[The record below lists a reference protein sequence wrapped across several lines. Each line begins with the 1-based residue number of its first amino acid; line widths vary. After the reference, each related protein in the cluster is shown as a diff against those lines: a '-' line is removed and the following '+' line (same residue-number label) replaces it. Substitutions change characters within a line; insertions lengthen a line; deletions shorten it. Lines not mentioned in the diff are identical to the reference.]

1 MLTAS
6 ASNTNL
12 TIYSPSNVTGVNT
25 SLLFVFDNNV
35 FRSISTY
42 STAGSLVNLS
52 LSKSIFPDS
61 KVKVNLYS
69 GGITSASGSFSTTV
83 INVTNTTIYEDN
95 LAPSFYEIIES
106 GNYNFTSYVFSN
118 YITGITTEANFP
130 TASLTLKRKPPVGKI
145 TINEGFLGPM
155 KVHRFV
161 GLSSSM
167 FSNPSGQSFQ
177 ASKYLAFNY
186 IVYGEQIVNSIVLNL
201 AHISGTFPS
210 NSKAYLSVNQDYFG
224 APSQVSLGISA
235 IVTLSGTGSQ
245 VAIFNFSSGITLS
258 EGTYWF
264 IFTPTVDSS
273 FTLGKQISVVSST
286 SGNYYSQTVLESED
300 GAIYTD
306 LDKNGVT
313 FTINTQRGIPL
324 PSIDAVYNQLDQP
337 QDITIQYGDQANL
350 NVYTELAVPT
360 TSHYIQK
367 NFIDQDSEI
376 FAVEVLIDSNGQ
388 NQYQVLGISTT
399 IPEEYFNMIA
409 NSLTTN
415 IIRYDLT
422 QSQTLNALRLNSLGD
437 YYAKGTQ
444 GTVLVSATDFMG
456 ISTVE
461 ISTSPLFPESGTT
474 IINLNDEPQQ
484 YISNIDFNFGDVGK
498 KFSILESETGAP
510 INGIYLV
517 TVNSVVKYLLITD
530 SNLYLY
536 YDGSVDLIYTLTN
549 SIFTSFNLGTNGI
562 VLGDSL
568 QNVYNYANG
577 SVSLVGSVT
586 NIPTALATQLN
597 TTYIGISTISD
608 SSSAQARKRIFSLIN
623 GSISH
628 LTWSTQ
634 IPEPQ
639 ITFIYPTS
647 FGLVIGA
654 YDQNNLVGKIYIYY
668 NSSLTLFY
676 TGKLRPD
683 AALYSTSTNR
693 LYVVFGGSS
702 MLYATYTTSLQS
714 FVDSG
719 VPLAGNHTKQIAL
732 TKNTNSILVVTNYST
747 YIFDELTFATSQVTE
762 PTYASTDQNGMLVQV
777 QTNNLGIVNYP
788 SSYINQS
795 FTNINFDPLLNGF
808 NSSFVYSASG
818 YIVFTGLPIGIATT
832 AMYLQ
837 YPDTATLESIKLDG
851 QALSLEDNTFT
862 QNYLDSIPKQFS
874 FTLRASSIT
883 GVGTIALRN
892 GLTSSA
898 PIVGIASFV
907 APKTLNYYYRTGS
920 TNDIFGFADG
930 SLRNGNITE
939 LSSNKYEVYARFTD
953 INGIVSDDNYLASDV
968 IYNQVQ
974 QQSNNQALPSGRI
987 VEINPASPNNVNQ
1000 YVPPLGNDNFIYSGT
1015 KIVRSNGIFESDP
1028 YYASDVVSWNQI
1040 QVLAYIPGST
1050 PTGGDYGTAVTLYV
1064 KTGDSL
1070 IDLNNNTY
1078 VNSYSVS
1085 TINNGNDYSVQ
1096 IASILANIA
1105 SLSGKWIQFKLVLT
1119 SATQNLTPSVQS
1131 VLLTYTGA
1139 GRSVF
1144 VTKSFD
1150 TSIQSSINPTPKI
1163 RRGILTANFVT
1174 NGGEIVF
1181 GYTTDPNDG
1190 NPLNYTVITPNQI
1203 FTLPTPSSIIKFGV
1217 ILKTATSSPCFFDE
1231 FAVQL
1236 DLGPDDVYFMP
1247 PQASFEIQQYV
1258 NELGIAVTYAYQFV
1272 NKTVGIVSAYNWSFG
1287 TSYPGGITTYYP
1299 PNEDPTL
1306 GPAANRQNP
1315 IIGFASP
1322 GPFTVGLLVTGFV
1335 QNNVVFNSDPYT
1347 KTFIAT

>member
-12 TIYSPSNVTGVNT
+12 TIFSPSNITGVNT

-42 STAGSLVNLS
+42 VTAGSILNLT
-52 LSKSIFPDS
+52 LAKSVFPDS
-61 KVKVNLYS
+61 AVKVNLYS
-69 GGITSASGSFSTTV
+69 GGITTASGAFGTSV
-83 INVTNTTIYEDN
+83 INVTNSTIFEDN
-95 LAPSFYEIIES
+95 AAPSFYEIVES

-130 TASLTLKRKPPVGKI
+130 TASLTLKRRPPIGKI

-161 GLSSSM
+161 GLSSST
-167 FSNPSGQSFQ
+167 FSNPEGDSFES
-177 ASKYLAFNY
+177 AKYLAFDY
-186 IVYGEQIVNSIVLNL
+186 IAYGEQIVNSIQLGVSYV
-201 AHISGTFPS
+201 SGSFPT
-210 NSKAYLSVNQDYFG
+210 NSKCYLSINQDYFG
-224 APSQVSLGISA
+224 SPSQVSLGIST
-235 IVTLSGTGSQ
+235 ILTLSGSGSQ
-245 VAIFNFSSGITLS
+245 TADFTFSPSITLS
-258 EGTYWF
+258 EGTYWI

-273 FTLGKQISVVSST
+273 FALGKQIVVNSST
-286 SGNYYSQTVLESED
+286 SGNYYSQNVLESED
-300 GAIYTD
+300 GAVFTD
-306 LDKNGVT
+306 LNENGVS

-337 QDITIQYGDQANL
+337 QDIEIQYGDQANL
-350 NVYTELAVPT
+350 NIYTELAVPT

-376 FAVEVLIDSNGQ
+376 VAVEVLVDSSGQ

-399 IPEEYFNMIA
+399 VPEEYFNMIA

-415 IIRYDLT
+415 IVRYDLT
-422 QSQTLNALRLNSLGD
+422 EAQTLNALRLNSLGD

-474 IINLNDEPQQ
+474 IVNLADEPQQ
-484 YISNIDFNFGDVGK
+484 YIANLDFNFGDVGK
-498 KFSILESETGAP
+498 KFNVLQSKTGAS
-510 INGIYLV
+510 IIGIFLV

-530 SNLYLY
+530 SKLYLY
-536 YDGSVDLIYTLTN
+536 YDGSVELIFTLSN
-549 SIFTSFNLGTNGI
+549 SIFTSFSLGTNGI

-577 SVSLVGSVT
+577 AVTTVGSVSY
-586 NIPTALATQLN
+586 IPTALATQLN
-597 TTYIGISTISD
+597 TTYIGISTLAD
-608 SSSAQARKRIFSLIN
+608 SSSAQSRRRIFSLIN
-623 GSISH
+623 GSINH

-634 IPEPQ
+634 IPESQ

-647 FGLVIGA
+647 FGLIIGA
-654 YDQNNLVGKIYIYY
+654 YDQNNLVGKVYIYY
-668 NSSLTLFY
+668 NSLLTLFY

-693 LYVVFGGSS
+693 LYVVFAGSS
-702 MLYATYTTSLQS
+702 LLYATYTSSLQP

-719 VPLAGNHTKQIAL
+719 VPLAGSKAKQIAL
-732 TKNTNSILVVTNYST
+732 TKITDKILVITNLSA
-747 YIFDELTFATSQVTE
+747 YIFDELTFATSEVTK
-762 PTYASTDQNGMLVQV
+762 PTYSSTDQTGMLVQV
-777 QTNNLGIVNYP
+777 QTNDLNIINYP
-788 SSYINQS
+788 STYVNQS
-795 FTNINFDPLLNGF
+795 FSNINFDPLLNGF
-808 NSSFVYSASG
+808 NSSFVYSANG
-818 YIVFTGLPIGIATT
+818 YIVFTGLPVGIATT
-832 AMYLQ
+832 SMYLQ
-837 YPDTATLESIKLDG
+837 YPDTATLESITLDG
-851 QALSLEDNTFT
+851 QNISLEENAFT
-862 QNYLDSIPKQFS
+862 QNFVDSVPKEFS
-874 FTLRASSIT
+874 FTLRATSVSGI
-883 GVGTIALRN
+883 GTIALRN
-892 GLTSSA
+892 GLTSTS

-907 APKTLNYYYRTGS
+907 APKNLNYYYRTGS
-920 TNDIFGFADG
+920 TNDIFGFSDG

-953 INGIVSDDNYLASDV
+953 INGIYSDENYLASDV

-987 VEINPASPNNVNQ
+987 IEINPASPNNVNQ
-1000 YVPPLGNDNFIYSGT
+1000 YVPPLGTSDFIYSGT

-1040 QVLAYIPGST
+1040 QVLAYIPGSS
-1050 PTGGDYGTAVTLYV
+1050 PTGGDYGTSVTLFV

-1070 IDLNNNTY
+1070 IDLNNTTY
-1078 VNSYSVS
+1078 INSYSVS

-1119 SATQNLTPSVQS
+1119 SATQNLTPAVQS

-1217 ILKTATSSPCFFDE
+1217 ILKTATSNPCFFDE

-1247 PQASFEIQQYV
+1247 PLASFEIQQYV
-1258 NELGIAVTYAYQFV
+1258 NDLGVAVTHAYQFV
-1272 NKTVGIVSAYNWSFG
+1272 NKTIGIVSAYNWSFG

-1299 PNEDPTL
+1299 PNEDPAL

-1315 IIGFASP
+1315 IIGFANS
-1322 GPFTVGLLVTGFV
+1322 GPFTVGLFVTGFV
-1335 QNNVVFNSDPYT
+1335 QNNVVFNSDLFT